1 MFSSSTETGSKRQY
15 ILTLENLLILYIY
28 YIISI
33 DEESAN
39 DQQAKSIGANFQPY
53 WIKQSTKLC
62 IRSVNQPIK

>member
-53 WIKQSTKLC
+53 WIKQ
-62 IRSVNQPIK
+62 